1 LRVSTNIFALWIN
14 VSENS
19 DGTTSG
25 ALGVNILTTV
35 PLLESH
41 NHPAFALGNNF
52 YYVIYF
58 GCRENGLRKNRPTDE
73 SKSTPKDRE
82 IGGV

>member
-1 LRVSTNIFALWIN
+1 MN
-14 VSENS
+14 VSEKS
-19 DGTTSG
+19 YGSALG
-25 ALGVNILTTV
+25 ALGVNILTSV
-35 PLLESH
+35 LLFESH

-58 GCRENGLRKNRPTDE
+58 GCRENGLRKIRPTDE